1 MSLCLHLQ
9 VTLRLA
15 RVSATSPAMS
25 STQPNNTL
33 YVHNL
38 NDKVKK
44 DELRHQLY
52 ALFTTY
58 GRIIDVVA
66 LKGPKMKGQ
75 AFIVF
80 TDLAGA
86 TAALRGCE
94 GMLFYDKPMHIEYAK
109 SKSYATLRRED
120 PNFVPPTSIHVQNA
134 PNRQALQ
141 NGQPGEKRQRDD
153 RMDEDA
159 REFKREKTENSD
171 DDGEEMEIEDDDEGQ
186 KQAAP
191 TNGQVP
197 AAVQQ
202 PSARLMCLNLPQEV
216 TDDVLAVLFQ
226 QYQGFH
232 SVQVV
237 PSPTPNAAGQ
247 RVKMAYVM
255 YDSPDLASVAKEAL
269 DGFTL
274 KKGWVMSVSYI

>member
-1 MSLCLHLQ
+1 
-9 VTLRLA
+9 
-15 RVSATSPAMS
+15 MS
-25 STQPNNTL
+25 SQPNETL
-33 YVHNL
+33 YIKNL
-38 NDKVKK
+38 NDKVRKE
-44 DELRHQLY
+44 ELRAQLY

-58 GRIIDVVA
+58 GRILDVVA

-75 AFIVF
+75 AFVVF

-94 GMLFYDKPMHIEYAK
+94 GMIFYDKPMHIEYAK
-109 SKSYATLRRED
+109 SKSYATLRKED
-120 PNFVPPTSIHVQNA
+120 PNFVPPTSIHAKNA
-134 PNRQALQ
+134 PNARAL
-141 NGQPGEKRQRDD
+141 NGSSAEKRQRDD
-153 RMDEDA
+153 RMDDDA
-159 REFKREKTENSD
+159 REVKRERTENSD
-171 DDGEEMEIEDDDEGQ
+171 DEGEEMEIEDDEEGA

-191 TNGQVP
+191 ANGAPVACLHSACVVLTFLNTGQVP

-237 PSPTPNAAGQ
+237 PSPTPNEAGQ

-274 KKGWVMSVSYI
+274 KRGWVMSVSYI

>member
-1 MSLCLHLQ
+1 
-9 VTLRLA
+9 
-15 RVSATSPAMS
+15 MS
-25 STQPNNTL
+25 STQPNTTL
-33 YVHNL
+33 YLKNL

-44 DELRHQLY
+44 DELRAQLF

-58 GRIIDVVA
+58 GRILDVVA

-75 AFIVF
+75 AFVVF

-94 GMLFYDKPMHIEYAK
+94 GMVFYDKPMHIEYAK
-109 SKSYATLRRED
+109 TKSYATLRRED
-120 PNFVPPTSIHVQNA
+120 PDFVPPTSIYVKNA
-134 PNRQALQ
+134 PNGKLA
-141 NGQPGEKRQRDD
+141 NGGAGEKRTRDD

-159 REFKREKTENSD
+159 REVKRERTDKDDED
-171 DDGEEMEIEDDDEGQ
+171 DDDEEMEIEDDDEGPRQ
-186 KQAAP
+186 GGS
-191 TNGQVP
+191 TNGSRQCDAGQIP
-197 AAVQQ
+197 AATQQ
-202 PSARLMCLNLPQEV
+202 QSARLMCLNLPQEV
-216 TDDVLAVLFQ
+216 TDDVLSVLFQ

-255 YDSPDLASVAKEAL
+255 FDSPDLASVAKEAL